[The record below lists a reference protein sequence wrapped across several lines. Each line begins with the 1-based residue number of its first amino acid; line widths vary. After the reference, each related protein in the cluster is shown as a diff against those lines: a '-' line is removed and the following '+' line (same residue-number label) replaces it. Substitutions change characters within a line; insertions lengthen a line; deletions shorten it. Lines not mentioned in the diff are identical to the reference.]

1 MGCTRAAASV
11 DPDTRTGG
19 EAVRASVAREL
30 RRTVA
35 EIQRWTQRWLHRRT
49 GTSLSPNETHLLGHL
64 DTAGPQ
70 RMSGLAAWQNV
81 DKSTMTMQIKSLV
94 ERGFV
99 ERRPDPADRR
109 AAIADLTPAGRD
121 VLAAYADRASAI
133 LSDALQDWTE
143 EDLRRFSHDLAR
155 FAGDLEG
162 ALVQDVKHRL

>member
-1 MGCTRAAASV
+1 MGCTRAAAGV
-11 DPDTRTGG
+11 DPGTRAGG

-49 GTSLSPNETHLLGHL
+49 GTTLSPNETHLLGHL

-99 ERRPDPADRR
+99 ERAASQLLRTGRGSRAEAFGSPQAGIRP
-109 AAIADLTPAGRD
+109 T
-121 VLAAYADRASAI
+121 VS
-133 LSDALQDWTE
+133 SELQKM
-143 EDLRRFSHDLAR
+143 LGIVF
-155 FAGDLEG
+155 
-162 ALVQDVKHRL
+162 